1 MASNRTVTIEA
12 KPEPITIDT
21 GRTAALV
28 VDMQNDFGAKG
39 GMFDRAGIDISGIR
53 GVMEP
58 TARVLTA
65 MREAGILVV
74 YLKMGYQPDLSDL
87 GAPDSPNRIKHQRM
101 KVGAQVAAPDG
112 RTSRVLI
119 RETWNTEIV
128 DELTPQAA
136 DVVLYKTRYSG
147 FYETDLDRVLR
158 SRGVTSLVVTGCTTS
173 ICVESTIRDGMFRG
187 YSCVLLEDCA
197 AEPIGQGLPRS
208 NHEASLL
215 AIQLLFGWVST
226 SGNVIRALRQ

>member
-1 MASNRTVTIEA
+1 
-12 KPEPITIDT
+12 
-21 GRTAALV
+21 
-28 VDMQNDFGAKG
+28 
-39 GMFDRAGIDISGIR
+39 
-53 GVMEP
+53 
-58 TARVLTA
+58 
-65 MREAGILVV
+65 
-74 YLKMGYQPDLSDL
+74 
-87 GAPDSPNRIKHQRM
+87 
-101 KVGAQVAAPDG
+101 
-112 RTSRVLI
+112 VLI